1 MRVLVT
7 GHNGYIGSVMV
18 PVLQAAGHEVE
29 GLDSFF
35 FEDCSLGIED
45 NPQVPA
51 LRKDLRDV
59 RVSDLQR
66 FDAVA
71 HLAAL
76 CNDPLG
82 DLHPELTH
90 EINHKA
96 SVHLA
101 HMAREAGVQR
111 FLYAS
116 SCSMY
121 GAAGEDDLLTEDAAL
136 RPLTPYAVSKVR
148 TEEDVSK
155 LADTSFSPVF
165 MRNATA
171 YGLSPRLRADVVLN
185 NLVCWAHTTGRIRI
199 MSDGTPWRPI
209 VHVEDISRA
218 FDAALVAPRTA
229 IHNQAFNVGASG
241 ENYQVRE
248 LAEIARATVP
258 GCSVEYA
265 AEAGPDPRSYRVD
278 FGKLSRTFP
287 DLKPRW
293 NASFGAKD
301 LYAALQEAEVTLADF
316 QGRRYIRLAQIR
328 HLLDRGLLD
337 RTLRWTAVTPRVP
350 QEGVASSTSN
360 GRPDAST
367 SDEGAQATAG

>member
-18 PVLQAAGHEVE
+18 PVLQAAGHTVE

-35 FEDCSLGIED
+35 FEDCSLPTED
-45 NPQVPA
+45 GASVPA
-51 LRKDLRDV
+51 IRKDIRDV
-59 RVSDLQR
+59 QSSDLEG
-66 FDAVA
+66 FDAIA

-82 DLHPELTH
+82 DLHPEWTH
-90 EINHKA
+90 EINHQA

-101 HMAREAGVQR
+101 HIARQAGVQR

-121 GAAGEDDLLTEDAAL
+121 GAAGGDDVLTEEAPL
-136 RPLTPYAVSKVR
+136 RPLTPYAISKVR
-148 TEEDVSK
+148 TEEDVAK
-155 LADTSFSPVF
+155 LADASFSPVF

-185 NLVCWAHTTGRIRI
+185 NLVCWAHTTGRVRI

-209 VHVEDISRA
+209 VHVQDISRA
-218 FDAALVAPRTA
+218 FAAALSAPRET
-229 IHNQAFNVGASG
+229 IHNQAFNVGANG

-248 LAEIARATVP
+248 LAEIVRATVP
-258 GCSVEYA
+258 ECTVEYA
-265 AEAGPDPRSYRVD
+265 EGAGPDPRSYRVD
-278 FGKLSRTFP
+278 FGKLTRTFP
-287 DLKPRW
+287 DLRPQW

-301 LYAALQEAEVTLADF
+301 LYAALQEANVTLADF
-316 QGRRYIRLAQIR
+316 QGRKYIRLSQVK
-328 HLLDRGLLD
+328 HLLEQGLLD
-337 RTLRWTAVTPRVP
+337 GALRWTTARR
-350 QEGVASSTSN
+350 E
-360 GRPDAST
+360 PDR
-367 SDEGAQATAG
+367 GAPFIAHRQAGDR